1 MEKKEVNFINFLSF
15 IKKEDEFYFK
25 EFNLKSRNY
34 GEILKFKNIHK
45 NNILNE
51 KDNSEISKDS
61 EQISNII
68 ENIINKEE

>member
-1 MEKKEVNFINFLSF
+1 MNFINFLSF

-34 GEILKFKNIHK
+34 GKILKLKNIHK

-51 KDNSEISKDS
+51 KDNNESSKDS
-61 EQISNII
+61 EQISIKF
-68 ENIINKEE
+68 ENIINEEEEEFM